1 MKTFDKKNIRYNI
14 MSLMIYAIGIIIIV
28 KLFSLQII
36 NGQEYLE
43 KSNTRLTR
51 ETTVKASRGNILD
64 CNGNILAGTKIKY
77 SLELY
82 KSKIEEQN
90 LNNTILNAVK
100 ILEVN
105 GDEYLDLFPI
115 SINPIQYKIQD
126 EQKINKWLKKNE
138 IDINTSV
145 KEVLDYYIQK
155 YGLVSYNLDD
165 ARKIIAVRYG
175 IEEKSYTAMRPYT
188 IAEDISQNSMLVFEE
203 QKNSFPGIAI
213 EKTPIRSYNYGSLA
227 SHTLGYVGRIDS
239 EEYKALEGYSIT
251 DYIGKTGIEYS
262 FEKYLKGQDGIKQ
275 TDMSIDGTITGEY
288 ITQEAVSGKDV
299 TLTIDANIQQVTEN
313 SMKELIEKIRKGGFG
328 QVHSAKSG
336 AAVVLNVKTGEVL
349 AMCSYPDFEPQLF
362 LNGISNEKWN
372 QYIGGER
379 SALLNRTIQSA
390 YAPGSVFKMATAI
403 AGLESGNI
411 TNTETMYDTGIYYY
425 GGSSWR
431 CWSYTDYGRGHGEL
445 NVSGA
450 IKHSCNYFFY
460 ETAKRMGID
469 TLVKYA
475 RYFGLG
481 SKTGIELI
489 GEEKG
494 MLASKENAQ
503 NLGRQ
508 WYGGDT
514 LNAAIGQ
521 GDNSFTPMQIAKY
534 IAMITNGGNDIDI
547 TIIKEITAANKTS
560 IDKKEIEKYINEKLG
575 IKEKEQ
581 ENLQI
586 SQETIKTVMEGMK
599 SVATETG
606 GTAYSV
612 FRDFDIE
619 VGGKTGS
626 AENSTGD
633 VHAWF
638 TGFAPYDNPEIA
650 VVVFVEDG
658 GHGYYT
664 ATVAR
669 AIFESYFGTNEEIE
683 EDRTA
688 KPYTSQVN

>member
-1 MKTFDKKNIRYNI
+1 MKPLDKKNIRYNI
-14 MSLMIYAIGIIIIV
+14 MSLIIYAIGIIIVV
-28 KLFSLQII
+28 KLFSLQIVK
-36 NGQEYLE
+36 GSEYLE
-43 KSNTRLTR
+43 RSNSRLTR
-51 ETTVKASRGNILD
+51 ETTIKASRGNILD

-82 KSKIEEQN
+82 KSKIENYQ
-90 LNNTILNAVK
+90 LNDTILNAINV
-100 ILEVN
+100 LEKN
-105 GDEYLDLFPI
+105 GDKYIDEFPI
-115 SINPIQYKIQD
+115 TLNPIQYDFSTEEKT
-126 EQKINKWLKKNE
+126 KTWLEKKE
-138 IDINTSV
+138 IDVNFSA
-145 KEVLDYYIQK
+145 EQALNYYIK
-155 YGLVSYNLDD
+155 EYELESYSLEE

-175 IEEKSYTAMRPYT
+175 IDENGYTAMRAYT
-188 IAEDISQNSMLVFEE
+188 ISEDISQESMLIFEE
-203 QKNSFPGIAI
+203 QNSSFPGMAI
-213 EKTPIRSYNYGSLA
+213 ERTPIRNYIYGDLA
-227 SHTLGYVGRIDS
+227 SHVLGYVGKISSD
-239 EEYKALEGYSIT
+239 EYKALDGYGIS

-262 FEKYLKGQDGIKQ
+262 FEKYLKGKDGIKQ
-275 TDMSIDGTITGEY
+275 TDMSIEGTITGEY
-288 ITQEAVSGKDV
+288 VTEEAVSGDNV
-299 TLTIDANIQQVTEN
+299 TLTIDANIQDVAEK
-313 SMKELIEKIRKGGFG
+313 SMEDLIEKIKNGGFG
-328 QVHSAKSG
+328 KAYEAKSG
-336 AAVVLNVKTGEVL
+336 AAVVLEVKTGEVL

-362 LNGISNEKWN
+362 LDGISTEKWN
-372 QYIGGER
+372 EYTGGER
-379 SALLNRTIQSA
+379 SALLNRTIQST

-403 AGLESGNI
+403 AGLESGVI
-411 TNTETMYDTGIYYY
+411 TDNEIMYDTGIYYY

-431 CWSYTDYGRGHGEL
+431 CWSYTDYGRGHGSV

-450 IKHSCNYFFY
+450 IKHSCNYYFY

-489 GEEKG
+489 GEEAG
-494 MLASKENAQ
+494 MLASKENSQ
-503 NLGRQ
+503 KLNKQ

-534 IAMITNGGNDIDI
+534 IAMITNGGHDIDV
-547 TIIKEITAANKTS
+547 TLIKEITKADGTI
-560 IDKKEIEKYINEKLG
+560 IDKSELEGYINNRLG
-575 IKEKEQ
+575 IKKDEKED
-581 ENLQI
+581 LQI
-586 SQETIKTVMEGMK
+586 SEETIATVMEGMR

-612 FRDFDIE
+612 FRDFQIE

-626 AENSTGD
+626 AEAGEN
-633 VHAWF
+633 VNAWF

-650 VVVFVEDG
+650 VVVFVENG

-688 KPYTSQVN
+688 KPYTGQKN

>member
-1 MKTFDKKNIRYNI
+1 MKPLDKKNFRYNI
-14 MSLMIYAIGIIIIV
+14 MSLIIYVIGIIIIV
-28 KLFSLQII
+28 KLFSLQIV
-36 NGQEYLE
+36 NGGEYLE
-43 KSNTRLTR
+43 KSNSRLTR

-64 CNGNILAGTKIKY
+64 CNGNVIAGTKIKY

-82 KSKIEEQN
+82 KSKIETKH
-90 LNNTILNAVK
+90 LNDTILNAIKV
-100 ILEVN
+100 LEQN
-105 GDEYLDLFPI
+105 SDEYIDDFPI
-115 SINPIQYKIQD
+115 TLNPIQYNFSTEEKT
-126 EQKINKWLKKNE
+126 KKWLEKNE
-138 IDINTSV
+138 IDINSSP
-145 KEVLDYYIQK
+145 EQALDYFVEEYELKNYSIE
-155 YGLVSYNLDD
+155 D

-175 IEEKSYTAMRPYT
+175 IDENGYTAMRPYT
-188 IAEDISQNSMLVFEE
+188 ISKDISQESMLIFEE
-203 QKNSFPGIAI
+203 QNSSFPGIAI
-213 EKTPIRSYNYGSLA
+213 ERTPIRNYTYGSLA
-227 SHTLGYVGRIDS
+227 SHVLGYVGRISS
-239 EEYKALEGYSIT
+239 EEYKKLEGYSIS

-288 ITQEAVSGKDV
+288 VTKSAISGDDV
-299 TLTIDANIQQVTEN
+299 TLTIDANIQDVTEK
-313 SMKELIEKIRKGGFG
+313 SMKELIEKIRNGGFG
-328 QVHSAKSG
+328 KAYNAKSG
-336 AAVVLNVKTGEVL
+336 AVVALNVKTGEVI

-362 LNGISNEKWN
+362 IDGISTEKWN
-372 QYIGGER
+372 EYTEGER

-403 AGLESGNI
+403 AGLESEAI
-411 TNTETMYDTGIYYY
+411 TTTETMYDTGIYYY

-431 CWSYTDYGRGHGEL
+431 CWSYTDYGRGHGSVD
-445 NVSGA
+445 VSGA

-489 GEEKG
+489 GEEAG
-494 MLASKENAQ
+494 MLASKENSEK
-503 NLGRQ
+503 LGKP

-534 IAMITNGGNDIDI
+534 IAMITNGGHDIDV
-547 TIIKEITAANKTS
+547 TLIKEITKADGTKINKS
-560 IDKKEIEKYINEKLG
+560 EIEEYINNRLG
-575 IKEKEQ
+575 IKKEEKED
-581 ENLQI
+581 LQI
-586 SQETIKTVMEGMK
+586 NEETIKTVMEGMK

-612 FRDFDIE
+612 FRGFEIE

-626 AENSTGD
+626 AEAGD
-633 VHAWF
+633 NVNAWF

-650 VVVFVEDG
+650 VVVFVENG

-688 KPYTSQVN
+688 KPYTGKVN